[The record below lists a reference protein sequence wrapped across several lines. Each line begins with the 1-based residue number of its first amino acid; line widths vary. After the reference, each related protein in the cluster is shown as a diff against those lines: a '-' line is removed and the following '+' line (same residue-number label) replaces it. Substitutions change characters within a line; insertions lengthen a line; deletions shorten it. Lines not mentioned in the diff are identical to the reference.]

1 MSRRGLSHGAD
12 AVGRVAGAEV
22 SGVLRSVMVNA
33 YQAGWTCCSHTGRR
47 GGDFAKAHQ
56 AGWA

>member
-12 AVGRVAGAEV
+12 TVGRVVGDQV
-22 SGVLRSVMVNA
+22 SGVLWSDVVNG
-33 YQAGWTCCSHTGRR
+33 YQAGWTFCSHTGRR